1 MERGMGEMEEVLQPD
16 LCVIGAGSGGL
27 SVAAAA
33 AQFGVPVVLIEK
45 GRMGGDCLNYGCVP
59 SKSLL
64 AAAKRADAVR
74 TASAFGVDV
83 IEAQLDHR
91 GIHDHVHG
99 VIAAIAP
106 NDSVERFTGLGVR
119 VIQAKASFLDKN
131 TVEAGRVLIRA
142 RRFVIATGSS
152 PAIPPIPGLDEIPYF
167 TNETIFD
174 ISERMQ
180 HLIVLGGGPIGME
193 LAQAHRMLGA
203 HVTIIDAGDFLAR
216 EDPEAVAVI
225 TRRMEE
231 GQVML
236 RSGVRV
242 ERVERA
248 VQGLAVHLQM
258 NGDTE
263 IIKGTHLLVATGRK
277 PNFKALG
284 LDRAGIKHSDAGIK
298 VNEQLK
304 TSNRRVYA
312 IGDAVGGAQFTHL
325 ANHHAGIVIRNALFR
340 LRPKASAAI
349 IPRVTYTEPELAQ
362 VGMTEAEAKKRYRR
376 LRILRWPFTENDR
389 AQCERDTEGFIKV
402 VTRPNGRILGCTIV
416 GPHAGELIQLWV
428 VAMTKDMKV
437 GELMNFVLPYPTY
450 SEVSKRVALTYYQ
463 GTVTKRWLRAIIS
476 FLRKFG

>member
-1 MERGMGEMEEVLQPD
+1 MLRGKGEMEEVLQPD

-99 VIAAIAP
+99 VIASIAP

-131 TVEAGRVLIRA
+131 TVEAGRVLVRA

-167 TNETIFD
+167 TNDTIFD

-340 LRPKASAAI
+340 LRPKASAAV

-362 VGMTEAEAKKRYRR
+362 VGMTEAEARKRYRR

-402 VTRPNGRILGCTIV
+402 ITRPNGRILGCTIV
-416 GPHAGELIQLWV
+416 GPHAGELIQIWV
-428 VAMTKDMKV
+428 VAMTKGMKV
-437 GELMNFVLPYPTY
+437 GEMMNFVLPYPTF